1 MCRLAPGEVGVL
13 TAEGLRLPDGALV
26 TDTKSC
32 VFEVGSTIR
41 FHYEEEEPA
50 APEPPPQPRRPRMDP
65 ALTEDAS
72 APAPAETSPVSED
85 HAREAATT
93 AADATS
99 ANDLATLAKTT
110 GGDNTLTIAL
120 ALLAVV
126 GGAAGW
132 KFWTQLSAQ
141 RHEQA
146 MERLKMERDAAGLGG
161 AQPPPCAAKQAEMDA
176 RMADLSARLDAAM
189 KKTATLSADF
199 DGEDLERQ
207 VKRLSKTVKS
217 MQQGGV

>member
-1 MCRLAPGEVGVL
+1 
-13 TAEGLRLPDGALV
+13 
-26 TDTKSC
+26 
-32 VFEVGSTIR
+32 
-41 FHYEEEEPA
+41 
-50 APEPPPQPRRPRMDP
+50 MDP